1 MCTVEGNWN
10 YEFDILNIEKSN
22 FTNFEIIM
30 KNFQECALKT
40 FENTFTAD
48 NHTSKDITQKSDDD
62 LRDLIEKNKT
72 LKQEIDIKLKELQQQ
87 QKQYETFKQDQK
99 LLIQEIKEKHEAF
112 LMAKKYYKKFLKM
125 YFTIESKKDNS
136 QTIFIQF
143 FTEAR
148 KDSGKY
154 SVRLQRDIS
163 KCKYELLSTNPQLKN
178 FKELQRKLQETN
190 DVPGVLSC
198 IRKSFLT
205 IKDSIKG

>member
-72 LKQEIDIKLKELQQQ
+72 LKHEIDIKLKELQQQ
-87 QKQYETFKQDQK
+87 QKQYETFKQGLLFYHIPVFYTKSFGCTHSKYLSK
-99 LLIQEIKEKHEAF
+99 LDYCL
-112 LMAKKYYKKFLKM
+112 KYYLWWN
-125 YFTIESKKDNS
+125 IEN
-136 QTIFIQF
+136 
-143 FTEAR
+143 A
-148 KDSGKY
+148 
-154 SVRLQRDIS
+154 IS
-163 KCKYELLSTNPQLKN
+163 LNPI
-178 FKELQRKLQETN
+178 N
-190 DVPGVLSC
+190 DHIDVQCCG
-198 IRKSFLT
+198 FYAMHFQ
-205 IKDSIKG
+205 